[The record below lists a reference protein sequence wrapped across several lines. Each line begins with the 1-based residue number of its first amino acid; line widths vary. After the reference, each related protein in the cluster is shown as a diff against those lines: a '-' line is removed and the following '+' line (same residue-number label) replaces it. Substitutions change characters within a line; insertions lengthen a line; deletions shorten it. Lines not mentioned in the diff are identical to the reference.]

1 MLGIDDDIIA
11 ASLLAKGE
19 ERIKVRLISLALDEK
34 SGWIYSAFLA
44 LVDAVTHIY
53 YVVSGC

>member
-1 MLGIDDDIIA
+1 MLGIEDDIIA
-11 ASLLAKGE
+11 ASLWAKGE

-34 SGWIYSAFLA
+34 SGWIYILLFWRWSMLS
-44 LVDAVTHIY
+44 HIY